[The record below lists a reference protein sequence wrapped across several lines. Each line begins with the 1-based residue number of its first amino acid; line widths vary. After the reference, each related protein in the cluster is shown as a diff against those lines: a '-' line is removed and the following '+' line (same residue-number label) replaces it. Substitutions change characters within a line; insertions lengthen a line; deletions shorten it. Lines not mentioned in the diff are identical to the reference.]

1 MPQDKKSE
9 KQPAALPWHK
19 NAGKEIGALYWAAQQ
34 DDDFPQDT
42 EVVAIIASHDPHAE
56 TLRLLR
62 EMVEDK
68 TEGPFFHEDEHGPD
82 SVLNRARAH
91 LAAHAEKGSK

>member
-1 MPQDKKSE
+1 MDKSTS
-9 KQPAALPWHK
+9 QSTILPWHRE
-19 NAGKEIGALYWAAQQ
+19 AAKEINKALLRQNPTVSA
-34 DDDFPQDT
+34 
-42 EVVAIIASHDPHAE
+42 VIARHDPHAE
-56 TLRLLR
+56 QHATTLWLLR

-91 LAAHAEKGSK
+91 LAAHRQTGGGK